1 MILSEL
7 CGSDDIEEFKKG
19 DREWVE
25 VGLIGDM
32 RRETIAGVSRSLSA
46 AWDLLSD
53 NGPMIFVVPEK
64 SRRKSQEI
72 ES

>member
-1 MILSEL
+1 MILTEL
-7 CGSDDIEEFKKG
+7 CSADDIEEFKKG
-19 DREWVE
+19 DRERVE

-46 AWDLLSD
+46 AWDLLSH

-72 ES
+72 EY